1 MKSPYCVNML
11 QEPSVQ
17 PLELTRVTLESIL
30 TKTLQVDIFHILI
43 KYISKKEFFALDMP
57 LDIFRV
63 FVTFG
68 WNSGFVGSLPVWSI
82 HTKTELNLYL

>member
-1 MKSPYCVNML
+1 MKCPYCANML

-17 PLELTRVTLESIL
+17 PLKLTRVTLESIL
-30 TKTLQVDIFHILI
+30 TE
-43 KYISKKEFFALDMP
+43 YICVCYSISNKECFALDMP

-63 FVTFG
+63 CVTFC